1 MHDARAHFASGPD
14 SIVSA
19 SGILFVVATPIGNRG
34 DLSTRARETLAAA
47 DLVLAEDTRH
57 SSQLLAAFGIATP
70 LLSFHEHNEASRTD
84 ELVARLTAGARIA
97 LVSDAGTP
105 LVSDPGYRLVAAAS
119 AAGVP
124 VVPVPGP
131 CAAIAALSVAG
142 LPTDRFA
149 FEGFLPPR
157 TAARRARLEE
167 LAAEPRTLVFYEA
180 PHRVGEALEDLAAIF
195 GADRPAAVAR
205 ELTKLHET
213 VYRESLGALAAR
225 ARTDAGMARGEVVL
239 VVAGAAA
246 RAADDG
252 AETRALDRLLVPLL
266 AALPLSRAVDIAL
279 EVGGGR
285 RNRVYQRALAL
296 KEASDPPAS

>member
-1 MHDARAHFASGPD
+1 
-14 SIVSA
+14 VSA
-19 SGILFVVATPIGNRG
+19 SGTLFVVATPIGNRG
-34 DLSTRARETLAAA
+34 DLSSRARETLAAA
-47 DLVLAEDTRH
+47 DLILAEDTRH
-57 SSQLLAAFGIATP
+57 TGQLLAGLGITTP
-70 LLSFHEHNEASRTD
+70 LLSFHEHNEASRTE
-84 ELVARLTAGARIA
+84 ELVTRLAAGARIA

-105 LVSDPGYRLVAAAS
+105 LVSDPGYRLVAAAG

-124 VVPVPGP
+124 VVPVPGA

-157 TAARRARLEE
+157 GAARRARLEE

-195 GADRPAAVAR
+195 GAARPAAVAR

-225 ARTDAGMARGEVVL
+225 ARTDADMARGEAVL

-246 RAADDG
+246 RAADES
-252 AETRALDRLLVPLL
+252 AETEALDRLLVPLL
-266 AALPLSRAVDIAL
+266 AALPLSLAVDIAL
-279 EVGGGR
+279 EVSGGR
-285 RNRVYQRALAL
+285 RNRIYQRALKL
-296 KEASDPPAS
+296 KAAPDPPAP

>member
-1 MHDARAHFASGPD
+1 
-14 SIVSA
+14 VSA
-19 SGILFVVATPIGNRG
+19 SGTLFVVATPIGNRG
-34 DLSTRARETLAAA
+34 DLSSRARETLAAA
-47 DLVLAEDTRH
+47 DLILAEDTRH
-57 SSQLLAAFGIATP
+57 TGQLLAGLGITTP

-84 ELVARLTAGARIA
+84 ELVTRLAAGARIA

-124 VVPVPGP
+124 VVPVPGA

-157 TAARRARLEE
+157 GAARRTRLEE

-195 GADRPAAVAR
+195 GAARPAAVAR

-225 ARTDAGMARGEVVL
+225 ARTDADMARGEAVL

-246 RAADDG
+246 RTADES
-252 AETRALDRLLVPLL
+252 AETQALDRLLVPLL
-266 AALPLSRAVDIAL
+266 SALPLSIAVDIAL
-279 EVGGGR
+279 EVSGGR
-285 RNRVYQRALAL
+285 RNRIYRRALEL
-296 KEASDPPAS
+296 KAAPDPPAP

>member
-1 MHDARAHFASGPD
+1 M
-14 SIVSA
+14 SA
-19 SGILFVVATPIGNRG
+19 SGTLFVVATPIGNRG
-34 DLSTRARETLAAA
+34 DLSSRARETLAAA
-47 DLVLAEDTRH
+47 DLILAEDTRH
-57 SSQLLAAFGIATP
+57 TGQLLAGLGITTP
-70 LLSFHEHNEASRTD
+70 LLSFHEHNEASRTE
-84 ELVARLTAGARIA
+84 ELVTRLAAGARIA

-105 LVSDPGYRLVAAAS
+105 LVSDPGYRLVAAAG

-124 VVPVPGP
+124 VVPVPGA

-157 TAARRARLEE
+157 GAARRARLEE

-195 GADRPAAVAR
+195 GAARPAAVAR

-225 ARTDAGMARGEVVL
+225 ARTDADMARGEAVL

-246 RAADDG
+246 RAADES
-252 AETRALDRLLVPLL
+252 AETEALDRLLVPLL
-266 AALPLSRAVDIAL
+266 AALPLSLAVDIAL
-279 EVGGGR
+279 EVSGGR
-285 RNRVYQRALAL
+285 RNRIYQRALKL
-296 KEASDPPAS
+296 KAAPDPPAP